1 MNRKTQ
7 LCTFISLSFYKDND
21 QNPADADS
29 FFRHPFDEK
38 KRPPPPH
45 THIVCMCVVLC
56 VRVWLWQRGMQCG
69 QADKGDEGALIKDG
83 AC

>member
-38 KRPPPPH
+38 KRPPPTH
-45 THIVCMCVVLC
+45 TQRVHVCRFVCACVVVTAWNA
-56 VRVWLWQRGMQCG
+56 VRAGW
-69 QADKGDEGALIKDG
+69 
-83 AC
+83 